1 MLTLNGKKM
10 AKSTGNNI
18 LPSEL
23 FSGSNSILSKAFSPD
38 VARFFMLQAHYRSVL
53 DLSNDALEAAEKGY
67 KRLIQGIELLA
78 DIPTS
83 KTSSIDVSKHIS
95 TYYDAMNDDF
105 NSPVLIAQLFE
116 TVKIIHRVKL
126 GEDSFTENDIEKL
139 HKAVHCFVYDVL
151 GLTLAHE
158 QGDNVY
164 LDKALS
170 VLIDLREKARADKDF
185 ATADRIRDELLAKG
199 IQLKDGKEGT
209 TYDLS

>member
-1 MLTLNGKKM
+1 
-10 AKSTGNNI
+10 
-18 LPSEL
+18 
-23 FSGSNSILSKAFSPD
+23 
-38 VARFFMLQAHYRSVL
+38 
-53 DLSNDALEAAEKGY
+53 
-67 KRLIQGIELLA
+67 
-78 DIPTS
+78 
-83 KTSSIDVSKHIS
+83 
-95 TYYDAMNDDF
+95 MNDDF

-126 GEDSFTENDIEKL
+126 GEDSLTENDIEKL